1 MHLSPGTATLLGTGI
16 DDRLRIEHGFTVLLG
31 GRGRNSF
38 EGSAAARQTE
48 KFYGGEGDDI
58 FRWSPGFNIVH
69 GGQPQ
74 LGYMSDGTD
83 VIDYSGAGEVAITF
97 KRHWIPHKVPNYVAV
112 FEGGVDQLFSVE
124 RIQWN
129 AKTDRIALGKGIN
142 LLEDDRVLQPS
153 SSLGVPNSHSAALTT
168 PDATAGARLL
178 GTAADDVI
186 EATMDADTLYGGE
199 GDDTLIGVGGAD
211 GYVYLPGDGIDVI
224 IDTSDGAVVLMLT
237 SCCSP
242 AASRPTRSRC
252 SASAMG
258 ICC

>member
-1 MHLSPGTATLLGTGI
+1 MRAVSTTCSRSSASSGTP
-16 DDRLRIEHGFTVLLG
+16 R
-31 GRGRNSF
+31 
-38 EGSAAARQTE
+38 
-48 KFYGGEGDDI
+48 
-58 FRWSPGFNIVH
+58 
-69 GGQPQ
+69 
-74 LGYMSDGTD
+74 
-83 VIDYSGAGEVAITF
+83 
-97 KRHWIPHKVPNYVAV
+97 
-112 FEGGVDQLFSVE
+112 
-124 RIQWN
+124 
-129 AKTDRIALGKGIN
+129 TDRIALGKGIN